1 MSLSADAE
9 GAPSAPEITLPL
21 VVLAGGKVTAV
32 ARMNPKGYAKSL
44 ADSRLWTLHP
54 ETGRLLPLE
63 GGGRLLRLVMRSGW
77 YEAELAGAAPGG
89 NAAFAAS
96 AAPEPGAEDAGPASV
111 PGGGAEDVLRRLA
124 ELIARRR
131 QELPE
136 GSYTTHLFREGS
148 DKIRKKLGEEAVEL
162 ILAAGRDELV
172 YEAADLVYHLL
183 VLLEDSG
190 IGLEEVLAELSR
202 RYQAG

>member
-1 MSLSADAE
+1 MNAAAD
-9 GAPSAPEITLPL
+9 TLPL
-21 VVLAGGKVTAV
+21 VVLAGGRVVEV
-32 ARMNPKGYAKSL
+32 ARMNAKGYAKSL

-77 YEAELAGAAPGG
+77 YEAELAGDAPGG
-89 NAAFAAS
+89 NAAFS
-96 AAPEPGAEDAGPASV
+96 APEPGTGDAGSAPA
-111 PGGGAEDVLRRLA
+111 PGGGVPDVLRKLA

-131 QELPE
+131 KELPS
-136 GSYTTHLFREGS
+136 GSYTTHLFEEGS

-183 VLLEDSG
+183 VLLEASDV
-190 IGLEEVLAELSR
+190 GLEEVLAELGR
-202 RYQAG
+202 RYQAS